1 MSRWKM
7 SSVHGKDSDVP
18 ASFPLKKQV
27 EGTPKET
34 KGEGK
39 LIFDRAGIPEG
50 SGEGLTEK
58 DGAGTVKSRESGDG
72 KGQMKEH
79 VLKNCIVKHYSD

>member
-1 MSRWKM
+1 MREFQKAQE
-7 SSVHGKDSDVP
+7 K
-18 ASFPLKKQV
+18 
-27 EGTPKET
+27 
-34 KGEGK
+34 
-39 LIFDRAGIPEG
+39 
-50 SGEGLTEK
+50 EGLAEK

>member
-7 SSVHGKDSDVP
+7 SSIHGKDSDVP

-50 SGEGLTEK
+50 SGERR
-58 DGAGTVKSRESGDG
+58 VSREGWGWDS
-72 KGQMKEH
+72 
-79 VLKNCIVKHYSD
+79 